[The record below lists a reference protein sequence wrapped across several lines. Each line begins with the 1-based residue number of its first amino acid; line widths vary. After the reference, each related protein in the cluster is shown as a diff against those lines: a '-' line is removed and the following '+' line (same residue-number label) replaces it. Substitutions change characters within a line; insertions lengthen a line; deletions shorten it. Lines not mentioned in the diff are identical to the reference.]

1 MQRDAKLSV
10 ATPTHGHLC
19 LASRGTAVRLARF
32 LHTPF
37 MADASAARPQ
47 AVFEF
52 KSATLPL
59 IAVILKTADLGVL
72 AQALDAQLADS
83 PDFFEQEPVVIDL
96 SLLQAQHE
104 GTIDFAALR
113 ALLARHQTQPI
124 AVRGGNDAQN
134 AAARAAGLSLA
145 AMPVT
150 PAPKSPAPAPAPS
163 SQAQVVRE
171 VPVPANGTLV
181 IDRPLRSGQQV
192 YARGGDVIVMAVV
205 NFGAEVIADGHI
217 HVYAP
222 LRGKAIAGA
231 RGNTDARIFTTC
243 MEAQLVAIA
252 GIYKTSEVALP
263 AHISGKAVTISLHDK
278 SLVMDAIAS

>member
-1 MQRDAKLSV
+1 MRRMK
-10 ATPTHGHLC
+10 
-19 LASRGTAVRLARF
+19 RF
-32 LHTPF
+32 APQVQPLDFNAFRTTF
-37 MADASAARPQ
+37 SMADASAARNK

-59 IAVILKTADLGVL
+59 VAVILKTAKLDVL
-72 AQALDAQLADS
+72 ANALDAQLADS

-96 SLLQAQHE
+96 SQLQDDVDSD
-104 GTIDFAALR
+104 GIDFTALR

-124 AVRGGNDAQN
+124 AVRGGNASQN

-150 PAPKSPAPAPAPS
+150 PAPSARSPAPAPAPTAS
-163 SQAQVVRE
+163 PASDAPQIVRE
-171 VPVPANGTLV
+171 VPVPAGGTLV
-181 IDRPLRSGQQV
+181 IDKPLRSGQQV
-192 YARGGDVIVMAVV
+192 YARGGDVIVLAVV
-205 NFGAEVIADGHI
+205 SFGAEVIADGNV

-231 RGNTDARIFTTC
+231 RGDTEARIFTTC

-252 GIYKTSEVALP
+252 GIYRTSEVDLP
-263 AHISGKAVTISLHDK
+263 ANLQGKAVQIHLDGK
-278 SLVMDAIAS
+278 KLLMDAIL

>member
-1 MQRDAKLSV
+1 
-10 ATPTHGHLC
+10 
-19 LASRGTAVRLARF
+19 
-32 LHTPF
+32 
-37 MADASAARPQ
+37 MADASAARTK

-59 IAVILKTADLGVL
+59 IAVILKTAELDVL
-72 AQALDAQLADS
+72 AQALDIQLADS
-83 PDFFEQEPVVIDL
+83 PDFFDQEPVVIDL
-96 SLLQAQHE
+96 SQLQEDEA
-104 GTIDFAALR
+104 GASIDFAALR

-124 AVRGGNDAQN
+124 AVRGGSDAQN

-150 PAPKSPAPAPAPS
+150 PSPRPPAPPAEAPS
-163 SQAQVVRE
+163 EAPQIRRD

-181 IDRPLRSGQQV
+181 IDKPLRSGQQV
-192 YARGGDVIVMAVV
+192 YARGGDVVVTAVV
-205 NFGAEVIADGHI
+205 SFGAEVIADGNV

-231 RGNTDARIFTTC
+231 RGNAEARIFTTC

-252 GIYKTSEVALP
+252 GIYRTSEVALP
-263 AHISGKAVTISLHDK
+263 ADIAGKPAQISLDGK
-278 SLVMDAIAS
+278 KIVMSAIE